1 MLAEVAAIFERKK
14 EGNTRKTKVRHR
26 SIDLKATI
34 HRFKKNCD
42 KIMGTIKNHVID
54 TSPSP
59 SPLNLY

>member
-14 EGNTRKTKVRHR
+14 EGNTRKAKVRHR

-42 KIMGTIKNHVID
+42 KIMGTIKKSWY
-54 TSPSP
+54 TT
-59 SPLNLY
+59 